1 MNDFIKSLLGGTNKN
16 TNFVSALTGVQ
27 SPALKPVAQTPAKP
41 AVTSAKTVVSG
52 NPSAVSPAVKSP
64 AGQAYVSSVSST
76 PKITNVDNVNKTYM
90 SDGQQYS
97 IDPSTGRYS
106 LSSSI
111 KQPVQG
117 QTSQLST
124 PSVPTPQ
131 VQTTATQTQTPST
144 RDAYIQAYKSYQDAQ
159 KVSAEEKSAREAY
172 NNFLAEQS
180 KAVAGREGRGFGTPV
195 ELVRGE
201 QEKLLRQTQPELAR
215 LQGDI
220 GIAQTG
226 REAEINAAKTGLD
239 MQKDLLGLET
249 EANKPVVVDGVAYQ
263 RQADG
268 SLKALTQKEQE
279 AFNLSEGQSRYAI
292 NPTTGQYELVASKGK
307 TYAPSTGS
315 GSGSTGNPQ
324 VDGWVALIQKGEASI
339 TNVPAGLRT
348 AVANG
353 LSGSPRFNE
362 STLANL
368 QIVEDVLKNP
378 GAISG
383 LIQTGSIPFTAGATT
398 KNQYEQLRG
407 ILSLDSRDKLKG
419 SGAIS
424 DFESKTLERAAS
436 SLGRNQGEADFENNL
451 RKIRG
456 VFKTAS
462 GMPADV
468 KVTNQYG
475 QVDEGQ
481 LTRDEINDAISQG
494 FTVEYR

>member
-27 SPALKPVAQTPAKP
+27 SPAQKPVAQTPAKP
-41 AVTSAKTVVSG
+41 AVTPTKTVVSG

-64 AGQAYVSSVSST
+64 AGQAYVSSMSST

-106 LSSSI
+106 LSSSV

-117 QTSQLST
+117 QTTQAST
-124 PSVPTPQ
+124 LATPTPQ

-172 NNFLAEQS
+172 NNFLSEQS

-307 TYAPSTGS
+307 TYAPG
-315 GSGSTGNPQ
+315 TGNGTTPGAVSPYRAEKAANVIAQ
-324 VDGWVALIQKGEASI
+324 VDEALNMISPY
-339 TNVPAGLRT
+339 TAGLI
-348 AVANG
+348 
-353 LSGSPRFNE
+353 GS
-362 STLANL
+362 
-368 QIVEDVLKNP
+368 V
-378 GAISG
+378 SG
-383 LIQTGSIPFTAGATT
+383 LIPGTNAKDLQKAIDSIKANIGFDELAAMRDASKTGGALGQVAVQELASLQAT
-398 KNQYEQLRG
+398 LG
-407 ILSLDSRDKLKG
+407 SLDRTQSPQALYKNLQDVRNRYSKLAGIVNQIQGDQSQQSSSISRVEYPAG
-419 SGAIS
+419 SGQYYNV
-424 DFESKTLERAAS
+424 DT
-436 SLGRNQGEADFENNL
+436 NGEMTP
-451 RKIRG
+451 
-456 VFKTAS
+456 V
-462 GMPADV
+462 
-468 KVTNQYG
+468 Q
-475 QVDEGQ
+475 
-481 LTRDEINDAISQG
+481 
-494 FTVEYR
+494 

>member
-27 SPALKPVAQTPAKP
+27 SPAQKPVAQTPAKP
-41 AVTSAKTVVSG
+41 AVTPTKTVVSG

-64 AGQAYVSSVSST
+64 AGQAYVSSMSST

-106 LSSSI
+106 LSSSV

-117 QTSQLST
+117 QTTQAST
-124 PSVPTPQ
+124 LATPTPQ

-239 MQKDLLGLET
+239 MQKDLLGMET
-249 EANKPVVVDGVAYQ
+249 EANKPLVVDGVAYQ

-307 TYAPSTGS
+307 TYAPSQYNQS
-315 GSGSTGNPQ
+315 GNGITTDTSNSVITSQPAFRALRAKEQ
-324 VDGWVALIQKGEASI
+324 TQAVALENLIRELKLYRDDVGE
-339 TNVPAGLRT
+339 
-348 AVANG
+348 
-353 LSGSPRFNE
+353 GSV
-362 STLANL
+362 NL
-368 QIVEDVLKNP
+368 FGADSATVSSRLNSLLFAAAQAEGTGALQAADREVLE
-378 GAISG
+378 
-383 LIQTGSIPFTAGATT
+383 GSIPNPTTLGGAFTNVRQG
-398 KNQYEQLRG
+398 G
-407 ILSLDSRDKLKG
+407 IEG
-419 SGAIS
+419 V
-424 DFESKTLERAAS
+424 
-436 SLGRNQGEADFENNL
+436 RNKIDTQINKYTANL
-451 RKIRG
+451 RNLGLSPEDIGTKAPTPPSRKVLVSPDG
-456 VFKTAS
+456 RSEVDVSLLT
-462 GMPADV
+462 PAELIEAQ
-468 KVTNQYG
+468 NAGWQ
-475 QVDEGQ
+475 
-481 LTRDEINDAISQG
+481 
-494 FTVEYR
+494 